1 MLSSFPL
8 SARNIVRGAVSVGLL
23 AGAVAVQAE
32 MYAGAQVNLMK
43 IDRGAVSDAELTAL
57 TLRGGMVL
65 HELVSAELRL
75 GAGLSDD
82 SYRNIDVENDFFYGA
97 YARLTPPLEGPLQPY
112 LIGGYGYVENEIN
125 GTTQRDDGSSYGGG
139 FDLGVGQH
147 STLNVEYLR
156 LVDNDFGKQELIG
169 LGVNYS
175 F

>member
-8 SARNIVRGAVSVGLL
+8 SARNIARGAVSVGLL
-23 AGAVAVQAE
+23 VGAVAVQAE

-97 YARLTPPLEGPLQPY
+97 YARLTPPLEGA
-112 LIGGYGYVENEIN
+112 
-125 GTTQRDDGSSYGGG
+125 GSTVS
-139 FDLGVGQH
+139 DWR
-147 STLNVEYLR
+147 LR
-156 LVDNDFGKQELIG
+156 VCGE
-169 LGVNYS
+169 
-175 F
+175 

>member
-8 SARNIVRGAVSVGLL
+8 SARNIARGAVSVGLL

-43 IDRGAVSDAELTAL
+43 IDRGAVSDAQLSAL
-57 TLRGGMVL
+57 TVRGGMVL

-97 YARLTPPLEGPLQPY
+97 YARLTPPELKAVQPY
-112 LIGGYGYVENEIN
+112 LIGGYGYVENDIN

-139 FDLGVGQH
+139 IDLGVGQH

-169 LGVNYS
+169 LGLNYS

>member
-1 MLSSFPL
+1 MSNPSLL
-8 SARNIVRGAVSVGLL
+8 ACRITRGALSIGLL
-23 AGAVAVQAE
+23 AGAMAVQAE
-32 MYAGAQVNLMK
+32 MYAGAQASLMK
-43 IDRGAVSDAELTAL
+43 VDRGAISDAQLGAL

-75 GAGLSDD
+75 GTGLSDD

-97 YARLTPPLEGPLQPY
+97 YARLTPPLEGPVQPY
-112 LIGGYGYVENEIN
+112 LIGGYSYVENDIN
-125 GTTQRDDGSSYGGG
+125 GATQRDDGSSYGGG
-139 FDLGVGQH
+139 LDLGVGQH

-156 LVDNDFGKQELIG
+156 LIDNDYGKQELIG